1 MGSFRLH
8 WLGRI
13 WIKSFILDSENP
25 AYRAIPLLWPPLFLY
40 PVDFL
45 MYRMLKEAETSWT
58 RVTPGHDD
66 TVLSALGNWNP
77 TLPGR
82 AAGERKRPHGSL
94 GVMFFEANPLK
105 KEQIDEIRA
114 FDRIVVGSSWN
125 RDALREMGI
134 ASRLVFQG
142 VDTDLFRPLRKRLFK
157 DRFVIFSGGKLEF
170 RKGQDLVLKAFSQFS
185 KRHSDALLITAWR
198 SPEEQKW
205 FSSINLSKICEPI
218 VQQQDVKAAIENWIR
233 ANGVDARQ
241 FICLEAAPNRLMPEI
256 FREVDLAIF
265 PNRCEGGTN
274 LVAMEALS
282 SGVTCAISA
291 NTGHLDIIK
300 FDNCLA
306 LKDQKAVDELPS
318 SSEGWGESN
327 VEEILEAMEKIYTSN
342 DFLDADKIRTSVA
355 DMSWETSIGNLLS
368 ETSLA

>member
-1 MGSFRLH
+1 
-8 WLGRI
+8 
-13 WIKSFILDSENP
+13 
-25 AYRAIPLLWPPLFLY
+25 
-40 PVDFL
+40 
-45 MYRMLKEAETSWT
+45 
-58 RVTPGHDD
+58 
-66 TVLSALGNWNP
+66 
-77 TLPGR
+77 
-82 AAGERKRPHGSL
+82 
-94 GVMFFEANPLK
+94 MFFEANPLK
-105 KEQIDEIRA
+105 KEQVDEIWG

-125 RDALREMGI
+125 RDALRDMGI

-185 KRHSDALLITAWR
+185 KRHSDALLVTAWR

-241 FICLEAAPNRLMPEI
+241 FICLEAVPNRLMPEI

-306 LKDQKAVDELPS
+306 LKDQKTVDELPS

-368 ETSLA
+368 EISLA